1 VCPPDH
7 FTDESNLVFDE
18 GQVGSRSGFESSIA
32 IQGNWN
38 GTVLRVHKFERIG
51 ETLRYLILD
60 DSGNIWDSANFT
72 TAILTGLTGTDFA
85 CTSLFNRAY
94 ISPSNGLV
102 GVTGET
108 VYVYNGS
115 GPARAAAGTGVI
127 AGPGKAMVGVDQI
140 LGTKIE
146 KGDHLFAIACETAS
160 GFITTMGLT
169 DTTGLL
175 QHTSPGGQ
183 GLDLTNIPVGPAG
196 TVKRHLVATQVL
208 STDYNG
214 NPAEQAWYFVPTS
227 KFYLPGTTTAAP
239 TRLDDNVTT
248 DLHVD
253 FFDADLLTSADYLQ
267 YQKTTIPAGSFLTHF
282 EGRLVVLGGPTDDNV
297 AWLSASGEPE
307 SISSLNGYIIVDPGD
322 MGDGL
327 KCAVEHRGLL
337 YLTKTART
345 YVTSDNGGS
354 PSTWN
359 VQLIDANM
367 GCEQLGVSELLD
379 VRGATQDMV
388 LIANRN
394 GLFSFVGSF
403 SEERNLA
410 WKIKD
415 LWETINPLYFHMV
428 QVQVDPIARVIYV
441 AAPMDA
447 NTAPSRIL
455 VCDYKQGTDPKSVR
469 WSEWTPP
476 SLPTSIWTETDYVT
490 QLGRMLYGSSAG
502 SIVLYTESSR
512 ADLAGA
518 NNISA
523 YCRFGQITFND
534 EGAVNH
540 YNAIRFRAKGYGLLD
555 VNLYGLDDTITD
567 EPASILL
574 ALAGGKEQ
582 SLYIN
587 LESEEMSIRVG
598 TTSTYN
604 DGGGSQPCWFTLTHM
619 RIAGKPRWGSRPTT

>member
-1 VCPPDH
+1 MI
-7 FTDESNLVFDE
+7 DEKNLVFDE
-18 GQVGSRSGFESSIA
+18 GQCGSRSGFDPSIESGDI
-32 IQGNWN
+32 GVWN
-38 GTVLRVHKFERIG
+38 GTVLRVHKYERIG
-51 ETLRYLILD
+51 EALRYLILD
-60 DSGNIWDSANFT
+60 DSGNIWDSTQAGA
-72 TAILTGLTGTDFA
+72 AILTGLTCTDFA

-102 GVTGET
+102 GATGET
-108 VYVYNGS
+108 VYVYNGT
-115 GPARAAAGTGVI
+115 GTARAAAGSGVT
-127 AGPGKAMVGVDQI
+127 AGGAMVGADQA

-169 DTTGLL
+169 ATTGLL

-208 STDYNG
+208 PTDYNS

-248 DLHVD
+248 DVHVD
-253 FFDADLLTSADYLQ
+253 FFDADLLVLADYLQ
-267 YQKTTIPAGSFLTHF
+267 YQKTSIPAGSMLTHF
-282 EGRLVVLGGPTDDNV
+282 EGRLVVCGGPTDDNV
-297 AWLSASGEPE
+297 VWLSASGEPE

-322 MGDGL
+322 MGDGV
-327 KCAVEHRGLL
+327 KNAMEHRGLL

-359 VQLIDANM
+359 VQLIDANL
-367 GCEQLGVSELLD
+367 GCESLGTSELLD
-379 VRGATQDMV
+379 VRGATQDMFLV
-388 LIANRN
+388 ANRS
-394 GLFSFVGSF
+394 GLYGFVGSY

-428 QVQVDPIARVIYV
+428 QVQVDPIERVIYV

-455 VCDYKQGTDPKSVR
+455 VCDYKQGTDPKVVR
-469 WSEWTPP
+469 WSDWTPP
-476 SLPTSIWTETDYVT
+476 ALPTSIWTETDYIT
-490 QLGRMLYGSSAG
+490 QLGQLKFGSSAG
-502 SIVLYTESSR
+502 TIWQYVSSSR
-512 ADLAGA
+512 RDNNGA
-518 NNISA
+518 TLIDA
-523 YCRFGQITFND
+523 YARFGQVTFNN

-540 YNAIRFRAKGYGLLD
+540 YNALRIRARGYGALD
-555 VNLYGLDDTITD
+555 LTMYGLDDALTD
-567 EPASILL
+567 TPASFTL
-574 ALAGGKEQ
+574 AEAGGTE
-582 SLYIN
+582 LAAFIN
-587 LESEEMSIRVG
+587 FESPELSIKVG
-598 TTSTYN
+598 TNSMYAAN
-604 DGGGSQPCWFTLTHM
+604 PSWFTLTHI
-619 RIAGKPRWGSRPTT
+619 RIAGKPRWSSLPTS